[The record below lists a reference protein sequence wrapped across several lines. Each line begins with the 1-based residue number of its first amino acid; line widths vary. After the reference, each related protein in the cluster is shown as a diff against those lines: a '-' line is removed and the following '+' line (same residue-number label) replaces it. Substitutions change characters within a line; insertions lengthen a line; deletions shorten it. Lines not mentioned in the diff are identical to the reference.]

1 MSDDTNKAPERKG
14 PADTVRDGRIKATM
28 WERNGESGPP
38 YGTTITRTYT
48 DKDGKARD
56 TPFLSGADLL
66 RASRVADKAYEREQE
81 LMRERTQNPERG
93 EDANERDERKAAH
106 RSSRQRGTRRPRNRT
121 RG

>member
-1 MSDDTNKAPERKG
+1 MSDDTNKTPERKG

-66 RASRVADKAYEREQE
+66 RASRVAEKAY
-81 LMRERTQNPERG
+81 
-93 EDANERDERKAAH
+93 ERDERKTAH